1 MSRIDTIDMHMSI
14 DPDKITGRDAAD
26 LIRIINGFLEEK
38 QGELGAK
45 NEEEK
50 EEVKK
55 KRDESDGN
63 PEVPISGPYY
73 LHFAPPYVLQC
84 RGGWLNG
91 DMTGIIPIHEMRGL
105 IFCSHDEWPTLKGKI
120 EQDFVA
126 AFGGDENVLV
136 ALTIEVQ

>member
-55 KRDESDGN
+55 KIKAEAQLLGEN
-63 PEVPISGPYY
+63 
-73 LHFAPPYVLQC
+73 LH
-84 RGGWLNG
+84 
-91 DMTGIIPIHEMRGL
+91 
-105 IFCSHDEWPTLKGKI
+105 GK
-120 EQDFVA
+120 EKADLEA
-126 AFGGDENVLV
+126 SSE
-136 ALTIEVQ
+136 E